1 MKLPIPLVSR
11 LMHRLLPGRSFRDAA
26 VRSWEVAPGCVR
38 TTDRAVFEPAALA
51 RIEGVAEDSTLA
63 LQIARVEGGRIE
75 NAPTTAYLL
84 KDAWM
89 CNGHVVLPTC
99 NQRIASGSLPWLAD
113 TGAPSL
119 DRAVL
124 GSTRY
129 GVRFFGHWV
138 LDDLPLQL
146 AARALGPVID
156 VVSERSLH
164 QVEYERRLGLSGNTC
179 LEARIRELVV
189 LDDLGQNDFK
199 AARLEELRRR
209 LVASVEPMEPAAY
222 AGVMVLRK
230 DTGKSRRLV
239 NEMALAKGLS
249 AQGFAIVS
257 PMESTVEDTVKTI
270 AGARVVIGVEGSH
283 LAHALLCM
291 APGST
296 LITIQPP
303 TRFDAVLKDWCDCKG
318 VRYGFVVGG
327 LASDGFT
334 ADPDQVAR
342 ILRVVI

>member
-1 MKLPIPLVSR
+1 MKLPVPLVSR
-11 LMHRLLPGRSFRDAA
+11 LMHRLRPGRSVRDAA
-26 VRSWEVAPGCVR
+26 SRSWEVAPGCVR
-38 TTDRAVFEPAALA
+38 VTERAVFEPAALEL
-51 RIEGVAEDSTLA
+51 IEGVAEDSTLA
-63 LQIARVEGGRIE
+63 LQMARVEGGRIE

-84 KDAWM
+84 KNAWM

-99 NQRIASGSLPWLAD
+99 NQRIASGPLPWLAD
-113 TGAPSL
+113 SGAPSL

-124 GSTRY
+124 GSTGY
-129 GVRFFGHWV
+129 GARFFGHWV

-146 AARALGPVID
+146 AARELGPVID

-164 QVEYERRLGLSGNTC
+164 QVEYERRLGLTANPC
-179 LEARIRELVV
+179 LDARVRELVV
-189 LDDLGQNDFK
+189 VDDVGQNDYK
-199 AARLEELRRR
+199 SARLDELRRR
-209 LVASVEPMEPAAY
+209 LVASVEPAAHT
-222 AGVMVLRK
+222 GVMVLRK

-239 NEMALAKGLS
+239 NEMVLAQRLA

-257 PMESTVEDTVKTI
+257 PMEASVGDMVQTI

-283 LAHALLCM
+283 LTHALLCM

-318 VRYGFVVGG
+318 VRYGFVVGKG
-327 LASDGFT
+327 AIDGFT
-334 ADPDQVAR
+334 ADPDQVD
-342 ILRVVI
+342 RVLQMVG